1 MSQRFNGEE
10 RIGDIVADFPG
21 ASRLFKEAKIDFCC
35 GGDRKL
41 SEAAGGQGLSLDEL
55 TSRLNASYA
64 EAAARNEAVETDWKT
79 APIPDFIDHIVE
91 RHHDYLKKELPHIGE
106 LLTKVLRVHG
116 AGHPELALLHRRFHQ
131 MKIELDQHLIAE
143 EETLFPLLKRYAA
156 EPGEEAREKA
166 VAGLDDLE
174 KDHSVVGDY
183 LKEMREKSDGYALPP
198 EACRTYTLAFGKLV
212 ELEADLF
219 EHIHLENNVLFP
231 RIEQARL

>member
-10 RIGDIVADFPG
+10 KIGNIVADYPG
-21 ASRLFKEAKIDFCC
+21 ASHLFKEAKIDFCC
-35 GGDRKL
+35 GGDRPL
-41 SEAAGGQGLSLDEL
+41 SEAALGQGLNLEEL
-55 TSRLNASYA
+55 VSRLNAGYA
-64 EAAARNEAVETDWKT
+64 EAIAKAEAGEADWKT
-79 APIPDFIDHIVE
+79 APIADLIDHIVA
-91 RHHDYLKKELPHIGE
+91 RHHGYVKKELPHISE

-116 AGHPELALLHRRFHQ
+116 AGHPELSSLHRRFHQ

-143 EETLFPLLKRYAA
+143 EEALFPLLKSYAA
-156 EPGEEAREKA
+156 EPSAEAREKA

-183 LKEMREKSDGYALPP
+183 LKEMRETTDGYALPP
-198 EACRTYTLAFGKLV
+198 EACTTYTLAFGKLV

-231 RIEQARL
+231 RVEEGRL